1 MPELPAVGSASGGA
15 CHSCWLCRGLLE
27 FLLKPP
33 FPVSLVERGAYETCG
48 PPGAPPR
55 DAGAGRVVHHARGV
69 VRTGPQRGLDR
80 GGYGALRGLKEVLE
94 ERQRRNPHGAALL
107 IIEVPGSWFRRGDE
121 ANFPGCGYG
130 GAQSAL
136 HPSGHRVAGAFRN
149 HLSTRLT
156 QRRRRD
162 GIHSD
167 RRGDGHVGIRGSL
180 CNHILAVGRLRE
192 DRVGC
197 CPGSC
202 LSMGHAAVDLELG
215 NPR

>member
-1 MPELPAVGSASGGA
+1 MPELPAVASASGGA
-15 CHSCWLCRGLLE
+15 CHSCWPGHGLLE

-33 FPVSLVERGAYETCG
+33 FPVSLVERGARRTCG

-55 DAGAGRVVHHARGV
+55 MRALPASSTKRGASPKRGPGADSTSAATERCAARS
-69 VRTGPQRGLDR
+69 
-80 GGYGALRGLKEVLE
+80 K
-94 ERQRRNPHGAALL
+94 RQRRDPHGAALL

-162 GIHSD
+162 GIRSD
-167 RRGDGHVGIRGSL
+167 KRGDGHVGIRGSL
-180 CNHILAVGRLRE
+180 CKHILVVGRLRE

-202 LSMGHAAVDLELG
+202 LSMGHAAVDLQFG